1 MFYVDNPSVSHDHA
15 HFLVMRICRD
25 CIDDLLLI
33 GRCND
38 RNGFLKLCKK
48 PVIEAPAIPYPV
60 TAPVKR
66 CPGDNNRINII
77 DPDFPVIGQD

>member
-33 GRCND
+33 GRRND

-48 PVIEAPAIPYPV
+48 PVMAEAV
-60 TAPVKR
+60 VV
-66 CPGDNNRINII
+66 PGYAADRTCSI
-77 DPDFPVIGQD
+77 FCSFRYFMFRYR